1 MILGSSK
8 VQVDKMGVF
17 YFRQN
22 KANQNGVNTFTVSS
36 QADIGAAGEQLIR
49 NRLDVRRKGQSKGF
63 FMELF

>member
-36 QADIGAAGEQLIR
+36 QADIGAAGEQPVR
-49 NRLDVRRKGQSKGF
+49 NRLDVR
-63 FMELF
+63 